1 MFRLCL
7 STRCC
12 NFKHHTSN
20 SLVHV
25 NENLSFPKNRMCLL
39 IHSCCAYCE
48 PLHDSATTRDL
59 RSQIFVQQQNRNFPP
74 HPMPA
79 RMESENVHS
88 RDVSEQP
95 RKWKRK
101 LFAKLFLHAF
111 GSVESD
117 VRESKNSFSFM
128 RFSLS
133 ASRAQN
139 HCTFDPSTRR
149 RPTPTSSEC
158 FNCWMPSSRI
168 KIIKL
173 HSLTVTTAKHSG
185 FWCEKSAWNK
195 MKML

>member
-1 MFRLCL
+1 MTTQQVLPLIYMFRLCL
-7 STRCC
+7 SARFC

-20 SLVHV
+20 SLIHV

-88 RDVSEQP
+88 RDVSNLENENEN
-95 RKWKRK
+95 
-101 LFAKLFLHAF
+101 FLPNYFCMHLEA
-111 GSVESD
+111 SD

-139 HCTFDPSTRR
+139 HCTFDPTTRR
-149 RPTPTSSEC
+149 RPTPTSPE
-158 FNCWMPSSRI
+158 
-168 KIIKL
+168 
-173 HSLTVTTAKHSG
+173 
-185 FWCEKSAWNK
+185 
-195 MKML
+195 